1 MPKPKPDNV
10 VRHEIVL
17 GRSERE
23 MLRDA
28 FTAYQVNKVAVP
40 FVSAVSD
47 ISFMAWVLL
56 AYNYF
61 FNENLPISEEAGGLV
76 TSLKQDFDFYR
87 TTKEYQDNYQ
97 KRAASGLG
105 GLRNLFENIIGGL
118 GKGPDDINL

>member
-1 MPKPKPDNV
+1 M
-10 VRHEIVL
+10 VL
-17 GRSERE
+17 GRAERE

-61 FNENLPISEEAGGLV
+61 FNENLPIDEEAGGLV
-76 TSLKQDFDFYR
+76 TALKRDFDYYR
-87 TTKEYQDNYQ
+87 TTQEYQDNYE

-105 GLRNLFENIIGGL
+105 GLRNLFENLIGGL
-118 GKGPDDINL
+118 GKGSDDINL